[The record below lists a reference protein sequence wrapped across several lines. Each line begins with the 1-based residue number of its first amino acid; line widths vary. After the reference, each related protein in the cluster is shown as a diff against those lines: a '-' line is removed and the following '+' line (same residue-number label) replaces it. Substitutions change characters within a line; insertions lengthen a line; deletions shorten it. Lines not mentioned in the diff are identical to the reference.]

1 MDKTDRELFG
11 QALAEALAERFEE
24 ELAACE
30 ESAVCSEDHYRKM
43 QEIIC
48 PSARVPK
55 RKFSRKSLLAIIIA
69 AALLLTGCA
78 AYICRNEIR
87 DFVEDAYEKFVRLT
101 YCENYKKSSA
111 KICEVYKL
119 TYVPEGYE
127 LVEETNNPID
137 IFYRFENE
145 KGEFLTFQQDVL
157 DKTNSGLDAEND
169 NTKLYEFGKLKIYCR
184 ILDTSSHYIWNDG
197 EYALYLTSSTLL
209 DETELETIMLGVS
222 TTE

>member
-87 DFVEDAYEKFVRLT
+87 DFVEEVYEKFVRLT
-101 YCENYKKSSA
+101 YCESYKKSSA
-111 KICEVYKL
+111 EIDEIYKL

-127 LVEETNNPID
+127 LVEEDLQPISNYYKYTNSN
-137 IFYRFENE
+137 
-145 KGEFLTFQQDVL
+145 GEFILFKQVVL
-157 DKTNSGLDAEND
+157 DTTEVGLDVEEVY
-169 NTKLYEFGKLKIYCR
+169 TGLYEFNGLKIYCR
-184 ILDTSSHYIWNDG
+184 
-197 EYALYLTSSTLL
+197 TL
-209 DETELETIMLGVS
+209 
-222 TTE
+222 

>member
-87 DFVEDAYEKFVRLT
+87 DFVEEVYEKFVRLT
-101 YCENYKKSSA
+101 YCESYKKSSA
-111 KICEVYKL
+111 EIDEIYKL

-127 LVEETNNPID
+127 LVEEDLQPISNYYKYTNSN
-137 IFYRFENE
+137 
-145 KGEFLTFQQDVL
+145 GEFILFKQVVL
-157 DKTNSGLDAEND
+157 DTTEVGLDVEEGY
-169 NTKLYEFGKLKIYCR
+169 TGLYEFNGLKIYCR
-184 ILDTSSHYIWNDG
+184 TLDTSFHYVWNDG
-197 EYALYLTSSTLL
+197 KYSFKLVSSINF
-209 DETELETIMLGVS
+209 DKTELKKIILGTS
-222 TTE
+222 KTK